1 MHVDILF
8 HFPTETKIITVDLF
22 DNPGVRVWATHCVTL
37 ASQRQIIYQHI
48 PGDPDN
54 ASVPYDLWPEYQR
67 IEQSL
72 HSTRH
77 ALPLLADSADLVT
90 QHHLNVWHR
99 WFTVHTKTMDNV
111 FYYQPVT
118 SDDHTVYD
126 LLHDLNQL
134 VHKWENYLA
143 EWPKKEL
150 VKYGQ
155 GIVINLTPD
164 KNAHGSA
171 PFVVLTD
178 DQRKYHSF
186 DVADLI
192 LDQSVHGKTTLQSFV
207 DNDDPNHWD
216 TTGHW
221 MTHGGCKLV
230 LNQWEQHVYDGK
242 EFATWLANNNTTKI
256 QLKGNYPLGKIRNR
270 DQVLLNQLACE
281 FDNLHGTMTEVM
293 VYLD

>member
-22 DNPGVRVWATHCVTL
+22 DNPGVRAWATHCVTL
-37 ASQRQIIYQHI
+37 PSQRQIIYQHI
-48 PGDPDN
+48 PGDIDT
-54 ASVPYDLWPEYQR
+54 SVPYDLWPEYQR

-72 HSTRH
+72 ISTKH

-99 WFTVHTKTMDNV
+99 WFTEHTKTMDVDNRHL
-111 FYYQPVT
+111 T
-118 SDDHTVYD
+118 SDDQKVYD

-134 VHKWENYLA
+134 VHKWENHLL
-143 EWPKKEL
+143 EWPKKDL
-150 VKYGQ
+150 GKYGQ
-155 GIVINLTPD
+155 GIAINLTPE
-164 KNAHGSA
+164 KNAQGSA
-171 PFVVLTD
+171 PFIVLTD
-178 DQRKYHSF
+178 DQREYHSF

-192 LDQSVHGKTTLQSFV
+192 LDQSVHGKTTLQSFI

-221 MTHGGCKLV
+221 ITHGGCKLV

-242 EFATWLANNNTTKI
+242 EFATWLDNNNTTKI
-256 QLKGNYPLGKIRNR
+256 QLKGNYPLGKIRDR